1 MKKVMLQVEP
11 GIPLVLSLPLI
22 GKDFVLTLKD
32 LMLTWIAL
40 LTEKSSGYIYIYIT
54 QSKKTLFKDVYVCMC
69 VHFATWSLMSC
80 LTTALYYC

>member
-40 LTEKSSGYIYIYIT
+40 LTEKSSGYIYI
-54 QSKKTLFKDVYVCMC
+54 
-69 VHFATWSLMSC
+69 
-80 LTTALYYC
+80 